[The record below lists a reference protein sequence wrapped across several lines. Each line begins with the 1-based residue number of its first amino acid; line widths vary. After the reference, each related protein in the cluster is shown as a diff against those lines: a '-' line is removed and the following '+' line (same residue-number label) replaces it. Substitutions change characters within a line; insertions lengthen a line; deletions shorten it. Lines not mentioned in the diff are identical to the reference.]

1 MAKIQILM
9 AVYNGSEFLAR
20 QLESILGQ
28 SFADWELLI
37 SDDCSTDNSLEII
50 KSYCKRDHRIR
61 LILDGFH
68 FGNAKSHFMALF
80 REASAPYVMTCDQDD
95 VWNLDKIEVT
105 LDAMMQHEIAGVP
118 LLVCTDLCVVDKSL
132 NVISPS
138 MLSYSGMD
146 ADQTHFGYFLASCL
160 VTGCTMMV
168 NDSLLKLLQMPVE
181 VDQIIMHDWWASL
194 VASAFGKVV
203 YLKQATIQ
211 YRQHGENSVGAFHIR
226 LLNLFSVFKQKC
238 EIEKAS
244 LRQARE
250 FKRLF
255 GGSISNEFKS
265 QLNSFL
271 TVEDSGPIKKLA
283 MLTKAKIWRSSIFK
297 NIGTYFAF
305 LFM

>member
-20 QLESILGQ
+20 QLESVLGQ

-50 KSYCKRDHRIR
+50 ESYCKRDRRIR
-61 LILDGFH
+61 LILDGIH
-68 FGNAKSHFMALF
+68 FGNAKSHFMALL
-80 REASAPYVMTCDQDD
+80 REANAPYVMTCDQDD

-105 LDAMMQHEIAGVP
+105 LDAMMQHEIAGAP

-168 NDSLLKLLQMPVE
+168 NASLLKLLQMPVE

-194 VASAFGKVV
+194 VASAFGKVI

-211 YRQHGENSVGAFHIR
+211 YRQHGDNSVGAFHIR
-226 LLNLFSVFKQKC
+226 LFNFFSVFKQKC
-238 EIEKAS
+238 EIEKAA
-244 LRQARE
+244 LKQAKE
-250 FKRLF
+250 FKRVY
-255 GGSISNEFKS
+255 GGLITVKLNN
-265 QLNSFL
+265 QLNAFL
-271 TVEDSGPIKKLA
+271 AIEDSGPLKKLVT
-283 MLTKAKIWRSSIFK
+283 LTKAKIWRSSIFK

-305 LFM
+305 LFV